1 MTVVGKPFEGPSGGR
16 VALPSEA
23 PKSARKS
30 TCLKGK
36 GVKFLVLGTKKAD
49 SHHRLQ
55 PR

>member
-49 SHHRLQ
+49 RIRLQ